1 MNIKRSIVL
10 PVLVI
15 AVAALFATL
24 LVGSMAMYAS
34 SRKDA
39 VLEAS
44 LEVTRRTSSVATG
57 ITAAETYAQDVI
69 AMTRLIP
76 QEEVASQFQAYLRD
90 INRDLGALL
99 ALPLPE
105 PLRAEAE
112 ALNDA
117 LAEWCAMAVVLLGIK
132 PAQDIPTLSAL
143 IMSSEA
149 VTKQASMVSS
159 LAAVYAGQAV
169 EAANQTLSRIFVLG
183 LSGTALIMA
192 AALIFAMRKAHGI
205 SAAMQSAASK
215 LRRLASQEQDGAAQ
229 DGSEIAA
236 VFAALDT
243 LEASLKEKKR
253 IAERLQQ
260 EKTRAEAATET
271 KSRFLA
277 TMSHEIRTPINGV
290 LGMAEVLSESGLTA
304 EQQACTGT
312 ILASSEALLRIVND
326 ILDFSKLEAGKAQ
339 MLEQPFNLRDVIYDV
354 ATLMS
359 PSATAK
365 GVEICIDIPEGTPA
379 VYTGDSGR
387 VRQVLMNLVG
397 NAVKFTLQGH
407 VSITLNYD
415 ASHKIPLCIDVR
427 DTGVG
432 IPEDSIGQIFHAF
445 EQVES
450 STARRFE
457 GTGLGL
463 AISSRLA
470 EAMGGRIDAVSEPG
484 KGSCF
489 TICLTLPVAAPAPP
503 ATRPLAGKRVAV
515 MADLAFSRAVRQ
527 RQLAYWGADT
537 AYVST
542 PAQLLEQ
549 LEAMAAVGGQPDL
562 VLIEDSL
569 PPQQASD
576 LCRCIHSLTSCRRL
590 PIVFCAGSQVITRYQ
605 GLKDCETVHVL
616 MKPARNKVLLRTLQ
630 EALNASAEPQTA
642 APAAALPGAEQ
653 AEPELSHVRLL
664 VAEDNRTNQLVLKK
678 MLAPSG
684 IQITFCSNGQEAVEA
699 FSAQPFDLVL
709 MDMSMPV
716 MDGLE
721 ATRQL
726 RIREQETGCPPCP
739 ILALTANVLS
749 TDEAACRAAGM
760 VGFLSKPVRK
770 QQLLEQIAKWT
781 GSVPAPSTGAQARQ
795 A

>member
-15 AVAALFATL
+15 AMAALFAAL

-44 LEVTRRTSSVATG
+44 LEVTRRASSVGSG
-57 ITAAETYAQDVI
+57 IIAAENYAQEVI

-76 QEEVASQFQAYLRD
+76 QDEVASRFQAHLND
-90 INRDLGALL
+90 INRDLSALL
-99 ALPLPE
+99 ALPLPA
-105 PLRAEAE
+105 PLRREAE

-117 LAEWCAMAVVLLGIK
+117 LAEWCAMAVVLLGVK
-132 PAQDIPTLSAL
+132 SAPEIPTPSAL
-143 IMSSEA
+143 VMSSEA
-149 VTKQASMVSS
+149 VTKQAGMVSA
-159 LAAVYAGQAV
+159 LAAVHAEQAV
-169 EAANQTLSRIFVLG
+169 AAANQTLSRIFVLG
-183 LSGTALIMA
+183 LTGTALIMA
-192 AALIFAMRKAHGI
+192 AALIFAMRKAHAI
-205 SAAMQSAASK
+205 SAAMQAAASK
-215 LRRLASQEQDGAAQ
+215 LRRLASEEQDGAAQ
-229 DGSEIAA
+229 DGGEIAA

-243 LEASLKEKKR
+243 LQSSLREKKR

-290 LGMAEVLSESGLTA
+290 LGMAEVLNETDLTP
-304 EQQACTGT
+304 EQQSCTGT

-365 GVEICIDIPEGTPA
+365 GVEICIDIPESTPA
-379 VYTGDSGR
+379 IFTGDSGR
-387 VRQVLMNLVG
+387 VRQILMNLVG
-397 NAVKFTLQGH
+397 NAVKFTLKGH

-415 ASHKIPLCIDVR
+415 ASHEIPLCVDVR

-432 IPEDSIGQIFHAF
+432 IPADAIGQIFHAF

-463 AISSRLA
+463 AISARLA
-470 EAMGGRIDAVSEPG
+470 EAMGGRIDVESEPG
-484 KGSCF
+484 TGSCF
-489 TICLTLPVAAPAPP
+489 TVCLTLPVAAQPAP
-503 ATRPLAGKRVAV
+503 ATRPMAGKRVAV
-515 MADLAFSRAVRQ
+515 AADLAFSRDVRL
-527 RQLAYWGADT
+527 RQLAYWGAET
-537 AYVST
+537 SAAAS
-542 PAQLLEQ
+542 PAELLEQ
-549 LEAMAAVGGQPDL
+549 LEEMAAAGQPPDL
-562 VLIEDSL
+562 VLVENTL
-569 PPQQASD
+569 PPQQAGD
-576 LCRCIHSLTSCRRL
+576 LCRCIRSLAGCQGL
-590 PIVFCAGSQVITRYQ
+590 PVAFCAGSQAISGYQ
-605 GLKDCETVHVL
+605 MLKDQEAVQVL
-616 MKPARNKVLLRTLQ
+616 MKPARNRVLLRTLQ
-630 EALNASAEPQTA
+630 DMLRPAPEAAV
-642 APAAALPGAEQ
+642 PAADAPGTEQ
-653 AEPELSHVRLL
+653 VSAGFDHLRLL

-684 IQITFCSNGQEAVEA
+684 IRITMCSNGQEAVDA
-699 FSAQPFDLVL
+699 FAAQPFDLVL

-721 ATRQL
+721 ATRRL
-726 RIREQETGCPPCP
+726 RAWEQETGRAPCP

-781 GSVPAPSTGAQARQ
+781 GSGLPVSAAAHARR

>member
-24 LVGSMAMYAS
+24 LVGGMAMYAS
-34 SRKDA
+34 SRKDT

-76 QEEVASQFQAYLRD
+76 QEEVAIRFQAYLRD
-90 INRDLGALL
+90 INRDLSALL
-99 ALPLPE
+99 EQPLPA

-112 ALNDA
+112 ALNNA
-117 LAEWCAMAVVLLGIK
+117 LAEWCQMAVVLLGIK
-132 PAQDIPTLSAL
+132 PAREIPTLSAL

-149 VTKQASMVSS
+149 VTKQASMVTT
-159 LAAVYAGQAV
+159 LAAAHAEQAV
-169 EAANQTLSRIFVLG
+169 TAANKALSRILILG
-183 LSGTALIMA
+183 LTGTVLLMA
-192 AALIFAMRKAHGI
+192 AALIFAMRKAHVI
-205 SAAMQSAASK
+205 SAAMQAAASK
-215 LRRLASQEQDGAAQ
+215 LRQLASQEQDGADQ
-229 DGSEIAA
+229 GSSEIAA
-236 VFAALDT
+236 VFAALNT
-243 LEASLKEKKR
+243 LEASLQEKKR

-260 EKTRAEAATET
+260 EKARAEAATET

-290 LGMAEVLSESGLTA
+290 LGMAEVLNETQLTP
-304 EQQACTGT
+304 EQQSCTGT

-339 MLEQPFNLRDVIYDV
+339 MLEQPFNLRDVIYDI

-365 GVEICIDIPEGTPA
+365 GVEICIDIPEDTPA
-379 VYTGDSGR
+379 IYTGDSGR
-387 VRQVLMNLVG
+387 VRQILMNLVG
-397 NAVKFTLQGH
+397 NAVKFTLRGH

-415 ASHKIPLCIDVR
+415 ANHNIPLCIDVR

-470 EAMGGRIDAVSEPG
+470 KAMGGRIDAVSELG

-489 TICLTLPVAAPAPP
+489 TVCLTLPVAAPAPP
-503 ATRPLAGKRVAV
+503 ATLPLAGSRVAV
-515 MADLAFSRAVRQ
+515 SADLAFSRAVRR
-527 RQLAYWGADT
+527 RQLAYWGAE
-537 AYVST
+537 
-542 PAQLLEQ
+542 PATMSSPAELLEQ
-549 LEAMAAVGGQPDL
+549 LGALAAKGRIPDL
-562 VLIEDSL
+562 VIVENSL

-576 LCRCIHSLTSCRRL
+576 LCLGIHSLPGCREL
-590 PIVFCAGSQVITRYQ
+590 PILFCAGSQAISGFQ
-605 GLKDCETVHVL
+605 GLKNCETVRVL
-616 MKPARNKVLLRTLQ
+616 MKPARNRILLRTLQ
-630 EALNASAEPQTA
+630 EAMEAGPGQARPEP
-642 APAAALPGAEQ
+642 AALPLEAGQ
-653 AEPELSHVRLL
+653 STGDFSHLRLL

-678 MLAPSG
+678 MLAPTG
-684 IQITFCSNGQEAVEA
+684 ILMTFCSNGQEAVDA
-699 FSAQPFDLVL
+699 FAAQPFDLVL

-721 ATRQL
+721 ATRRL
-726 RIREQETGCPPCP
+726 RAWEQGNGRPPCP

-749 TDEAACRAAGM
+749 ADEAACRAAGM

-770 QQLLEQIAKWT
+770 QQLLDQIAKWT
-781 GSVPAPSTGAQARQ
+781 GNAPSGSAAAEARR

>member
-10 PVLVI
+10 PVLI
-15 AVAALFATL
+15 ISVAALFATL
-24 LVGSMAMYAS
+24 LVGGMAIYAS

-44 LEVTRRTSSVATG
+44 LEVTRRASSVSTG
-57 ITAAETYAQDVI
+57 ITAAEAYAQDVL

-76 QEEVASQFQAYLRD
+76 QDEVASRFQAHLRE
-90 INRDLGALL
+90 INRDLSALL
-99 ALPLPE
+99 KLPLPG

-112 ALNDA
+112 ALNNA
-117 LAEWCAMAVVLLGIK
+117 LADWCKMAVVLLGIE
-132 PAQDIPTLSAL
+132 PARDIPTLSAL

-149 VTKQASMVSS
+149 VTSQAGTVTD
-159 LAAVYAGQAV
+159 LAAVHAERAV
-169 EAANQTLSRIFVLG
+169 AAANQVLSRIFVLG
-183 LSGTALIMA
+183 LSGTALLMA

-215 LRRLASQEQDGAAQ
+215 LRQLASREQSAPSQEAD
-229 DGSEIAA
+229 EIAA
-236 VFAALDT
+236 VFTALDT
-243 LEASLKEKKR
+243 LETSLQEKKQ
-253 IAERLQQ
+253 IAERLLQ
-260 EKTRAEAATET
+260 EKARAEAATET

-290 LGMAEVLSESGLTA
+290 LGMAEVLNETNLTP
-304 EQQACTGT
+304 EQKSCTGT

-326 ILDFSKLEAGKAQ
+326 ILDFSKLEAGKTQ

-365 GVEICIDIPEGTPA
+365 GVEICIDIPESTPA
-379 VYTGDSGR
+379 IYIGDSGR
-387 VRQVLMNLVG
+387 VRQILMNLVG
-397 NAVKFTLQGH
+397 NAVKFTLEGH
-407 VSITLNYD
+407 ISITLNYD
-415 ASHKIPLCIDVR
+415 PSHTIPMCIDVR

-432 IPEDSIGQIFHAF
+432 IPEDSVGQIFHAF

-450 STARRFE
+450 TTARRFE

-470 EAMGGRIDAVSEPG
+470 QAMGGRIDVVSEIG

-489 TICLTLPVAAPAPP
+489 TVCLTLPVAAPAPFP
-503 ATRPLAGKRVAV
+503 SRPLAGMRVAV
-515 MADLAFSRAVRQ
+515 AADLAIARDVRL
-527 RQLAYWGADT
+527 RQLAYWGAETIAPHSMSD
-537 AYVST
+537 
-542 PAQLLEQ
+542 LLERV
-549 LEAMAAVGGQPDL
+549 EAMAARQQQPDL
-562 VLIEDSL
+562 VLVETNL
-569 PPQQASD
+569 PLDQARD
-576 LCRCIHSLTSCRRL
+576 LCHSLHGLPGCRKL
-590 PIVFCAGSQVITRYQ
+590 PVVFCAGSQVIPDYQ
-605 GLKDCETVHVL
+605 ALKDFTSLRVL
-616 MKPARNKVLLRTLQ
+616 MKPARNKLLLRTLQ
-630 EALNASAEPQTA
+630 DALSTAPEPA
-642 APAAALPGAEQ
+642 APAAPGGTDRSADRF
-653 AEPELSHVRLL
+653 SHLRLL
-664 VAEDNRTNQLVLKK
+664 VAEDNRTNQMVLKK
-678 MLAPSG
+678 MLEPSG
-684 IQITFCSNGQEAVEA
+684 IRMTICSNGQEAVDS
-699 FSAQPFDLVL
+699 FTAQRFDLVL

-721 ATRQL
+721 ATRRL
-726 RIREQETGCPPCP
+726 RAWEHENGLRPCP

-770 QQLLEQIAKWT
+770 TQLLEQIAEWADGKDFSPE
-781 GSVPAPSTGAQARQ
+781 GSQARQ